1 MKDFKPNTNLCE
13 IYLQIRNRLNKKTEK
28 AKVIESIFSIYEKI
42 EDVELRRRYLKVL
55 LTLCNKFDKN
65 IKLLND
71 KQKNSFIMKAL
82 EDHFMVWLHWN
93 LPHSLQ
99 SNSEEQ
105 QELIGLMAS
114 HIYNATQTMFKVERK
129 KSLNRK

>member
-1 MKDFKPNTNLCE
+1 MKDFKPNTNLCD

-82 EDHFMVWLHWN
+82 QDHFMVWLHWN

-99 SNSEEQ
+99 SNNEEQ
-105 QELIGLMAS
+105 QELIGLMTS